1 MTRVAATFDPMPVL
15 RQAKKDH
22 VNAGFND
29 VAASAAHVEQAHA
42 QKREWASARDPR
54 LRAEADLRGMTLDE
68 LAALILTKPDEL
80 AARGAADRDHGEN
93 RQGDNARG
101 VGGNH
106 GMTFP
111 SYSVG

>member
-1 MTRVAATFDPMPVL
+1 MSTRIRIEAAGILDPMPLL
-15 RQAKKDH
+15 RQAKKDR

-54 LRAEADLRGMTLDE
+54 LQAEADLRGMTLDE

-80 AARGAADRDHGEN
+80 AAREALRIAIMVKIDKATTPAELE
-93 RQGDNARG
+93 AI
-101 VGGNH
+101 
-106 GMTFP
+106 TA
-111 SYSVG
+111 